1 MRLPVRRHAVP
12 AVLALAIVTA
22 ACSSAAPSKP
32 TPPPASP
39 APSGAPASPGIPS
52 ADPNAA
58 TYWLRMIT
66 TQALPPLNLFGGG
79 APLVIT
85 GSGLVVTPGPVPA
98 IFPGPLVMPLISRTI
113 TDAGRAKIL
122 QLATSLG
129 LLGRQ
134 TDFSANAGLAGGI
147 IAHVEITVDGRLVTL
162 SGSPDATIEC
172 VRAPCNPAPATP
184 EAFGTFWR
192 QLLDPTSWL
201 GSELGAEAP
210 YTPTV
215 YSILVGSA
223 PAPDPNLGAN
233 IVAWPLDASL
243 ATFGTPVVN
252 GQARCAT
259 VTGDTATTLGRA
271 FAKANALSQWTQ
283 APTANAAFGLTVR
296 ALVPGEDACR
306 EVFGVG
312 G

>member
-1 MRLPVRRHAVP
+1 MRSPVRRHAVP

-22 ACSSAAPSKP
+22 ACSSAAPAKP
-32 TPPPASP
+32 TPAPASQ
-39 APSGAPASPGIPS
+39 APSGAPASPGVPS
-52 ADPNAA
+52 VDPNAA

-79 APLVIT
+79 APFVIT

-98 IFPGPLVMPLISRTI
+98 IFPGPLVVPLIGRTI

-122 QLATSLG
+122 RLATSLG
-129 LLGRQ
+129 LIGRQ
-134 TDFSANAGLAGGI
+134 TDFSANSGLAGGI

-162 SGSPDATIEC
+162 SGSPDATIQC
-172 VRAPCNPAPATP
+172 VTAPCSPAPATP

-201 GSELGAEAP
+201 GSELGAETP

-215 YSILVGSA
+215 YSILVGAA

-233 IVAWPLDASL
+233 IADWPLDASL
-243 ATFGTPVVN
+243 ATFGTPVAN

-259 VTGDTATTLGRA
+259 VTGDTAATLGRA

-283 APTANAAFGLTVR
+283 DPTANAAFGLTVR

-312 G
+312 R